1 MKSKKYVIYLRQ
13 CFVWMKMMKIM
24 KIKKKL
30 EITVITQANLEDLL
44 TASEI

>member
-24 KIKKKL
+24 KIKKK
-30 EITVITQANLEDLL
+30 IRDHCHYTGKFRGPAH
-44 TASEI
+44 SK